1 MIVVSNASP
10 LIALAKI
17 GQLQLLCSV
26 YKEVYISAVVREEVG
41 FIRSGVE
48 NRPGT
53 EEISSA
59 RWIQTVNVSNLA
71 EVEVLRERLDA
82 GESEAIVLAIEL
94 KADLLLIDEAR
105 GRKVAQ
111 AKGVNTTGT
120 VGTLVAAKRK
130 GLIPELATLLDCLVD
145 SGFRMSEELYQTALL
160 LGDEG

>member
-1 MIVVSNASP
+1 MVSNASP

-26 YKEVYISAVVREEVG
+26 YKEVYISAVVREELG

-48 NRPGT
+48 NRSGT

-145 SGFRMSEELYQTALL
+145 SGFRMSEELYQTALR